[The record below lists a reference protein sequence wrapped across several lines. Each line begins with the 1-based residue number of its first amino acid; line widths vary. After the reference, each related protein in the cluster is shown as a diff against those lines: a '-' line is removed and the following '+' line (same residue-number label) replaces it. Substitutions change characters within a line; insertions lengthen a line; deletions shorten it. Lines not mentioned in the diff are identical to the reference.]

1 MRVKYFVLVFYF
13 EMGVQLVNSD
23 TVLTHQTWLTK
34 SKLTEGVERE
44 RERERERELETLL
57 CGNTLWGKYLRTGT
71 ALAKSVEL
79 Q

>member
-44 RERERERELETLL
+44 RERER
-57 CGNTLWGKYLRTGT
+57 
-71 ALAKSVEL
+71 A
-79 Q
+79 